1 MRSFMMNKQILLCA
15 SQFNAQGLDNNRII
29 HAKSCMTN
37 ICSQLFHID
46 GAHCGDQTEPAAS
59 LMKLIQIDDTR
70 PQW

>member
-1 MRSFMMNKQILLCA
+1 MMNKQILLCA

-46 GAHCGDQTEPAAS
+46 GAHYD
-59 LMKLIQIDDTR
+59 K
-70 PQW
+70 

>member
-1 MRSFMMNKQILLCA
+1 MKSFVMSKQISLCA
-15 SQFNAQGLDNNRII
+15 SQSNTQGLQNIII
-29 HAKSCMTN
+29 HAKSCMVN